1 MHLVRVE
8 GKGEGEGE
16 GEGEAKSRGLRRGLG
31 SGPGLVLGLLRAA
44 AVHRARQT
52 DARRIEQMKLSKAAA
67 ADLKSEN
74 VEVVGFAEKAVD
86 ASAGLPEGW
95 AAAVDSDGDTYY
107 VRSQLCHLP
116 RRCPPP
122 PELGPASS
130 RCAVE
135 QGDGR
140 DAVGGSSVR
149 RLSRDVCPPLLARAA
164 WARRRETCSLQ
175 SALLTDTPARRVD
188 VRRARGRA
196 EARPSPS
203 EVEGRGWYVVESIH
217 TVECVTV

>member
-1 MHLVRVE
+1 
-8 GKGEGEGE
+8 
-16 GEGEAKSRGLRRGLG
+16 
-31 SGPGLVLGLLRAA
+31 
-44 AVHRARQT
+44 
-52 DARRIEQMKLSKAAA
+52 MKLSKAAA
-67 ADLKSEN
+67 ADLKGEN

-140 DAVGGSSVR
+140 DAVGGPSVR

-164 WARRRETCSLQ
+164 RARRRETCSLQ
-175 SALLTDTPARRVD
+175 CSPHSCSTRVD
-188 VRRARGRA
+188 VRRGRA

-203 EVEGRGWYVVESIH
+203 EVEGRGRYVVESIH

>member
-1 MHLVRVE
+1 
-8 GKGEGEGE
+8 
-16 GEGEAKSRGLRRGLG
+16 
-31 SGPGLVLGLLRAA
+31 
-44 AVHRARQT
+44 
-52 DARRIEQMKLSKAAA
+52 MKLRKAEEAELTSA
-67 ADLKSEN
+67 N

-107 VRSQLCHLP
+107 VRSQPCHLP

-140 DAVGGSSVR
+140 DAVGGPSVR
-149 RLSRDVCPPLLARAA
+149 PLSRDVCPPARRASWASRPRPDRARARSRVLVLCG
-164 WARRRETCSLQ
+164 WSVSLF
-175 SALLTDTPARRVD
+175 
-188 VRRARGRA
+188 
-196 EARPSPS
+196 
-203 EVEGRGWYVVESIH
+203 
-217 TVECVTV
+217 TVECVTVYPLPFFTFAHVLTIDLFVLCLCGVCGCLSAGRGRAVDF